1 LLMNDSPPTSHFSPA
16 ELSCRCGCG
25 RNNVKPQLIEL
36 LEHARSIFGK
46 PLVLTSASRCP
57 ARELQVSGK
66 YGGAHVDGDAADIF
80 CDSDLDRFRLARI
93 FFELGINRIGV
104 ASNFI
109 HVDIS
114 DHLPQAVFWT
124 YPS

>member
-1 LLMNDSPPTSHFSPA
+1 MNGSQPTPHFSPA
-16 ELSCRCGCG
+16 ELECHCGCH

-36 LEHARSIFGK
+36 LERARSIFGG

-57 ARELQVSGK
+57 AHELQVSGK
-66 YGGAHVDGDAADIF
+66 SGGAHVDGDAADIY

-93 FFELGINRIGV
+93 FFELGVNRIGV
-104 ASNFI
+104 AANFI

-114 DHLPQAVFWT
+114 DHLPQEVFWM